1 MVAASA
7 TSPLTVLGSGSLTAY
22 WRFQRA
28 VVAAQLQAWLPPR
41 ACILV
46 DISGPQSSVAAQ
58 AAAAGHAVLRVMP
71 RWPAASERRALEVP
85 VTFTV
90 RGAHRRR
97 ASAGR
102 LRHVVA
108 DSANLAFLA
117 DGSVD
122 GVIADDGALSRHLMA
137 EDVAAEI
144 ARVLRPG
151 GQLLASVDSLVL
163 GMSILAEQHQ
173 WAQLTD
179 LPQAEVVLVPWPDGR
194 ITRCFGPEQ
203 LVDLLTEAGLEV
215 SWIRP
220 RTVLSPSMVDH
231 VLRKDP
237 SAIMRLVRAE
247 LAAGAED
254 SGPAGAGDGP
264 GNTGNESFG
273 IYLLAA
279 ARKPGVSAP
288 GTSSQEAG
296 AHRSS
301 AQGAQGR
308 RGGRR
313 AQDRH
318 RWGRAG
324 GHRRTA
330 RGLAPHPVA
339 LRLAGYA
346 PGCFRTGLQAP
357 FRDGLAA
364 VPAFAVA
371 AVPDA
376 LQRVHDLRTL
386 RHRRGQHRVRAVRF
400 GQACPHIRL
409 VLREVRAA
417 GHRPLAAQDRDGA
430 VQVVARN
437 LKTPTYGDGLHGSS
451 LPHRGTSGAAADG
464 PRGGPGC
471 AQGLRTTCWGHPGR
485 RHYAP
490 PPRPAGTP
498 RAQNHPPWARS
509 VPDRCAGPS

>member
-7 TSPLTVLGSGSLTAY
+7 TSPLTVLGSNSLTAY

-28 VVAAQLQAWLPPR
+28 VVAAQLQAWLPQR
-41 ACILV
+41 GRILV
-46 DISGPQSSVAAQ
+46 DISGPKSSVASQ
-58 AAAAGHAVLRVMP
+58 AAAAGYAVLQVMP
-71 RWPAASERRALEVP
+71 RWPAVSERRGLEVP
-85 VTFTV
+85 VTFTA

-102 LRHVVA
+102 LRRVVA

-254 SGPAGAGDGP
+254 YGPAGAGNGS

-288 GTSSQEAG
+288 RASAPGASAQKAG
-296 AHRSS
+296 AREAS
-301 AQGAQGR
+301 AAGIGTAGP
-308 RGGRR
+308 RR
-313 AQDRH
+313 A
-318 RWGRAG
+318 A
-324 GHRRTA
+324 T
-330 RGLAPHPVA
+330 APHP
-339 LRLAGYA
+339 AG
-346 PGCFRTGLQAP
+346 
-357 FRDGLAA
+357 
-364 VPAFAVA
+364 
-371 AVPDA
+371 
-376 LQRVHDLRTL
+376 
-386 RHRRGQHRVRAVRF
+386 
-400 GQACPHIRL
+400 
-409 VLREVRAA
+409 
-417 GHRPLAAQDRDGA
+417 
-430 VQVVARN
+430 
-437 LKTPTYGDGLHGSS
+437 
-451 LPHRGTSGAAADG
+451 
-464 PRGGPGC
+464 
-471 AQGLRTTCWGHPGR
+471 
-485 RHYAP
+485 
-490 PPRPAGTP
+490 
-498 RAQNHPPWARS
+498 
-509 VPDRCAGPS
+509 

>member
-7 TSPLTVLGSGSLTAY
+7 TSPLTVLGSNSLTAY

-41 ACILV
+41 GRILV
-46 DISGPQSSVAAQ
+46 DISGPQSSVASQ
-58 AAAAGHAVLRVMP
+58 AAAAGYAVLQVMP
-71 RWPAASERRALEVP
+71 RWPAVSERRGLEVP

-102 LRHVVA
+102 LRRVVA

-203 LVDLLTEAGLEV
+203 LTDLLTEAGLEV

-254 SGPAGAGDGP
+254 YGLTGAGNGS

-288 GTSSQEAG
+288 RASARAASARRTSAAG
-296 AHRSS
+296 I
-301 AQGAQGR
+301 GAAGP
-308 RGGRR
+308 RR
-313 AQDRH
+313 A
-318 RWGRAG
+318 
-324 GHRRTA
+324 
-330 RGLAPHPVA
+330 
-339 LRLAGYA
+339 
-346 PGCFRTGLQAP
+346 
-357 FRDGLAA
+357 
-364 VPAFAVA
+364 
-371 AVPDA
+371 
-376 LQRVHDLRTL
+376 
-386 RHRRGQHRVRAVRF
+386 
-400 GQACPHIRL
+400 
-409 VLREVRAA
+409 
-417 GHRPLAAQDRDGA
+417 
-430 VQVVARN
+430 
-437 LKTPTYGDGLHGSS
+437 
-451 LPHRGTSGAAADG
+451 AAA
-464 PRGGPGC
+464 P
-471 AQGLRTTCWGHPGR
+471 Q
-485 RHYAP
+485 
-490 PPRPAGTP
+490 PAG
-498 RAQNHPPWARS
+498 
-509 VPDRCAGPS
+509 